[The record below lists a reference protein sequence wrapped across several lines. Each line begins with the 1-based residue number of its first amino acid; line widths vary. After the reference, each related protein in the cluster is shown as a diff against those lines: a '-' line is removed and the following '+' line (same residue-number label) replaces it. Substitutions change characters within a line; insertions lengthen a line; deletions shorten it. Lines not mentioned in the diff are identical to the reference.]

1 MHLQLLQAV
10 ESFLTLL
17 AGEIFLRL
25 SLCSLAPP
33 HGRCKFGFLQDVVT
47 VALGSRGHGTLRQ
60 TSYMDRGAV
69 AKNQSYVLNT
79 AGTQGPGTEIQRE
92 TEKRREEKRKRE
104 IQRSCKWFSFRLLTE
119 LLAVQKALTSN

>member
-1 MHLQLLQAV
+1 MHLQLLQTV

-25 SLCSLAPP
+25 PLGSPAPP
-33 HGRCKFGFLQDVVT
+33 HGRRELGFVQDVVT

-69 AKNQSYVLNT
+69 D
-79 AGTQGPGTEIQRE
+79 
-92 TEKRREEKRKRE
+92 
-104 IQRSCKWFSFRLLTE
+104 
-119 LLAVQKALTSN
+119 